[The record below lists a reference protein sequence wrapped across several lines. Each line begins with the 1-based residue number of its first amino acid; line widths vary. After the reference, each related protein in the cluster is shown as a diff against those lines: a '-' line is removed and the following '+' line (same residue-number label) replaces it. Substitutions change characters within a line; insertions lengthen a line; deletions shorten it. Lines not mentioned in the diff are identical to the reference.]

1 MSGSRAMDGL
11 KYRLLI
17 FDWDGRAVSEKC
29 PVDIFPGARPATD
42 GRAGGQSRI
51 KVAPWTA

>member
-1 MSGSRAMDGL
+1 MNGSGAMDGL